1 MRIYVTPE
9 DIHPVAGHQNDY
21 RYVGSPIEGR
31 TLTITQDRVTLDGI
45 AVLKRDRLF
54 RMEGHPWVAPAEGWL
69 SVGWG
74 STVHW
79 TGFTV
84 RVEED

>member
-1 MRIYVTPE
+1 MRIYVTPV
-9 DIHPVAGHQNDY
+9 DIHPVAGHPEAF

-54 RMEGHPWVAPAEGWL
+54 RMEGHPWVAQGGGH
-69 SVGWG
+69 S
-74 STVHW
+74 

>member
-1 MRIYVTPE
+1 MKIYVMPV
-9 DIHPVAGHQNDY
+9 DIHPVAGHPGDFRDFGKQL
-21 RYVGSPIEGR
+21 VGE

-54 RMEGHPWVAPAEGWL
+54 RMEGHPWVAQGHL
-69 SVGWG
+69 M
-74 STVHW
+74 W

-84 RVEED
+84 RVKED